1 MHSFPC
7 SVQAS
12 LGSWPFC
19 PYPISRCI
27 FSKPSKAC
35 SAAQT
40 EVFLCCCCVRVKEE
54 SFENGQIGNCSEI
67 NERGFK
73 KQELF
78 SQKSDQSEMIVS
90 RNTVSADN
98 ATPAP

>member
-1 MHSFPC
+1 M
-7 SVQAS
+7 
-12 LGSWPFC
+12 
-19 PYPISRCI
+19 
-27 FSKPSKAC
+27 
-35 SAAQT
+35 
-40 EVFLCCCCVRVKEE
+40 RVKEE

-67 NERGFK
+67 NEKGFK

-90 RNTVSADN
+90 GNTVSANN